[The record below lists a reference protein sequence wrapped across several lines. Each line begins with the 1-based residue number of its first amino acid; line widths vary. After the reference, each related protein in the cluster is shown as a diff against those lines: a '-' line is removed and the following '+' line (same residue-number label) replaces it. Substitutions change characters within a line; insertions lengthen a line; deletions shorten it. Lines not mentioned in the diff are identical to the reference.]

1 MKAGAFEDE
10 GRRKEICPRKGRAS
24 EKGEPAHVLSSL
36 RPPDNS
42 ADASQLGGLP
52 TVRAKVWSNAKAAV
66 TF

>member
-1 MKAGAFEDE
+1 MKAGAVEDE
-10 GRRKEICPRKGRAS
+10 GRREEICQRKGRAS
-24 EKGEPAHVLSSL
+24 EKGVLAYVLSSL

-52 TVRAKVWSNAKAAV
+52 TVQAKVV